1 MLSGWCKFGEI
12 LRGPFLS
19 FFPSNMNLESEFEF
33 EAKYINVDTTCMLVI
48 SVLLSEPAFLSWL
61 SWLTDYFEGCI
72 LSYSKKK
79 KILFLIASIK
89 KFEL

>member
-33 EAKYINVDTTCMLVI
+33 EAKYINVLRVHNCLGI
-48 SVLLSEPAFLSWL
+48 
-61 SWLTDYFEGCI
+61 
-72 LSYSKKK
+72 K
-79 KILFLIASIK
+79 KICLHGQYGHGNRRQIGRHASL
-89 KFEL
+89 ET